1 LQKKKKINEYK
12 IKGEETMKVD
22 FYTSQREYHDKQSE
36 FDNAIQTVIQKGNFI
51 LGDQVTKFEKAI
63 QEYTGAKYAIGVASG
78 TDALI
83 IAADI
88 LGFKDGK
95 EIITSP
101 FTFLASASCITRHKG
116 KPVFVDIDEDTFG
129 IDTNKIEEK
138 INKNT
143 VGILPIHLFD
153 QMTNMDKIMDI
164 SKQYNLRVLEDA
176 AEAFGMK
183 WKGNAPIYK
192 HSGTIGD
199 FGVYSFFPTKT
210 LGGYG
215 DGGMIVTNDD
225 ELAKLVKS
233 YRVHGASK
241 KYHYDY
247 IGYNSRL
254 DTLQAAVLSV
264 KLKYIDEALKR
275 REEIAN
281 LYKERLN
288 DCEYIKLP
296 KVKGDQKQ
304 VYYVF
309 NILAEKRD
317 ELAEYLKKNEIGYS
331 IYYPMPLHLQK
342 AFEYLGYKTGD
353 FPIAERVSKEII
365 ALPIY
370 PEITVNEIE
379 YVCETIKD
387 FYKK

>member
-1 LQKKKKINEYK
+1 
-12 IKGEETMKVD
+12 MKVD
-22 FYTSQREYHDKQSE
+22 FYTSQREYLEKKGE
-36 FDNAIQTVIQKGNFI
+36 FDKAIQSVIEKGNFI
-51 LGDQVTKFEKAI
+51 LGEPVQQFEKDI

-83 IAADI
+83 IASDI

-95 EIITSP
+95 EVITSP
-101 FTFLASASCITRHKG
+101 FTFLASTSCITKHKG

-129 IDTNKIEEK
+129 IDVNKIEEK

-153 QMTNMDKIMDI
+153 QMPDMDKIMDVATRHD
-164 SKQYNLRVLEDA
+164 LRVLEDA
-176 AEAFGMK
+176 AEAFGMR
-183 WKGNAPIYK
+183 WKGNGSEYK

-215 DGGMIVTNDD
+215 DGGMIVTNNE
-225 ELAKLVKS
+225 ELAKLAK
-233 YRVHGASK
+233 YFRVHGASK
-241 KYHYDY
+241 KYHYDF

-264 KLKYIDEALKR
+264 KLKYIDEAIKKR
-275 REEIAN
+275 NEIAK
-281 LYKERLN
+281 LYFDRLS
-288 DCEYIKLP
+288 DCENIKLP

-317 ELAEYLKKNEIGYS
+317 ELADYLKKNEVGYS
-331 IYYPMPLHLQK
+331 IYYPMPLHMQK
-342 AFEYLGYKTGD
+342 CFEYLGYKKGD
-353 FPIAERVSKEII
+353 FPVAERVSEQII

-370 PEITVNEIE
+370 PEITTEEVEF
-379 YVCETIKD
+379 VCETIKK

>member
-1 LQKKKKINEYK
+1 
-12 IKGEETMKVD
+12 MKVD
-22 FYTSQREYHDKQSE
+22 FYTSQREYNAKKTE
-36 FDNAIQTVIQKGNFI
+36 FDTAIQTVIEKGNFI
-51 LGDQVTKFEKAI
+51 LGEQVSNFEKDI
-63 QEYTGAKYAIGVASG
+63 EKYTGAKYAIGVASG

-88 LGFKDGK
+88 LGFKEGK
-95 EIITSP
+95 EVITSP
-101 FTFLASASCITRHKG
+101 FTFLASASCIIRHKG

-129 IDTNKIEEK
+129 INVDKIEEK
-138 INKNT
+138 ITKDT

-153 QMTNMDKIMDI
+153 QMVDMDGVMSLAQKN
-164 SKQYNLRVLEDA
+164 NLRVLEDA

-183 WKGNAPIYK
+183 WKYNGQEYK

-199 FGVYSFFPTKT
+199 FGVFSFFPTKT

-225 ELAKLVKS
+225 TLAKLVKS

-241 KYHYDY
+241 KYHYDH

-254 DTLQAAVLSV
+254 DTLQAAVLTV
-264 KLKYIDEALKR
+264 KLKYIDEAIKKR
-275 REEIAN
+275 EDIAN
-281 LYKERLN
+281 MYMERLS
-288 DCEYIKLP
+288 DCEYIRLP
-296 KVKGDQKQ
+296 KVKGNQRQ

-309 NILAEKRD
+309 NILAERRD
-317 ELAEYLKKNEIGYS
+317 ELAEYLKKNEVGYS

-342 AFEYLGYKTGD
+342 AFEYLGYKNGD
-353 FPIAERVSKEII
+353 FPVAERVSKEII

-370 PEITVNEIE
+370 PEMTKDEVE
-379 YVCETIKD
+379 YVCETVKG
-387 FYKK
+387 FYRK

>member
-1 LQKKKKINEYK
+1 
-12 IKGEETMKVD
+12 MKVN
-22 FYTSQREYHDKQSE
+22 FYTSQREYHEKKAE
-36 FDNAIQTVIQKGNFI
+36 FDSAIGSIIEKGNFI
-51 LGDQVTKFEKAI
+51 LGEEVSKLEKEV
-63 QEYTGAKYAIGVASG
+63 QEYTGAKHAIGVASG

-83 IAADI
+83 IASDI

-95 EIITSP
+95 EVITSP
-101 FTFLASASCITRHKG
+101 FTFLASTSCITKHRG

-129 IDTNKIEEK
+129 IDVNKIEEK
-138 INKNT
+138 INENT

-153 QMTNMDKIMDI
+153 QMVDMDKIMDI
-164 SKQYNLRVLEDA
+164 ANKHNLKVLEDA
-176 AEAFGMK
+176 AEAFGMR
-183 WKGNAPIYK
+183 WKGKGNEYV
-192 HSGTIGD
+192 HSGAIGD
-199 FGVYSFFPTKT
+199 FGVFSFFPTKT

-225 ELAKLVKS
+225 KLAELVKY

-264 KLKYIDEALKR
+264 KLKYIDEALKK

-281 LYKERLN
+281 LYKERLS
-288 DCEYIKLP
+288 DCEQVRLP

-309 NILAEKRD
+309 NILAENRD
-317 ELAEYLKKNEIGYS
+317 GLADYLKDNEIGYS
-331 IYYPMPLHLQK
+331 IYYPRPLHLQK
-342 AFEYLGYKTGD
+342 AFEYLGYKKGD
-353 FPIAERVSKEII
+353 FPVAEMVSEKII

-370 PEITVNEIE
+370 PEITTEEIE
-379 YVCETIKD
+379 FVCDTIKK